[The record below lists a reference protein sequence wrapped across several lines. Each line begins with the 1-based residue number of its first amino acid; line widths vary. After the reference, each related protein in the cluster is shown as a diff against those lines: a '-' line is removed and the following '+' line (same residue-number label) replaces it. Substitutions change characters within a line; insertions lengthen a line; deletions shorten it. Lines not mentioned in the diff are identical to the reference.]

1 MAVDNPEQ
9 GEYLRRLGVLP
20 MPPRLALIALGQAL
34 QAGESGLT
42 VTNMDWAKF
51 APAFTVSRPS
61 ALLSE
66 LPQVQEVLA
75 GPIGG
80 QDDAFAKQWRETRPE
95 ERQKFLRALVRE
107 HVAAALG
114 HRSGSRIEAG
124 QAFKELGFDS
134 LTAVEL
140 RNQLGAATG
149 LNLPATMVFDHPS
162 IAELAEFLAAELTWE
177 PAGAEPERPAAA
189 VPVTDEDDEALL
201 TADVD
206 DLIRLALGEDE

>member
-1 MAVDNPEQ
+1 M
-9 GEYLRRLGVLP
+9 
-20 MPPRLALIALGQAL
+20 
-34 QAGESGLT
+34 
-42 VTNMDWAKF
+42 
-51 APAFTVSRPS
+51 
-61 ALLSE
+61 
-66 LPQVQEVLA
+66 
-75 GPIGG
+75 
-80 QDDAFAKQWRETRPE
+80 
-95 ERQKFLRALVRE
+95 
-107 HVAAALG
+107 
-114 HRSGSRIEAG
+114 
-124 QAFKELGFDS
+124 
-134 LTAVEL
+134 EL